1 MEKLKKEQKEGTEE
15 KASTLFI
22 VSLSKRHDRGNTLS
36 LLSWPLEFMGPGTP
50 ATGCG
55 EQGSELCRGS

>member
-15 KASTLFI
+15 KASTLY
-22 VSLSKRHDRGNTLS
+22 VNLSKTHDHRNTLS
-36 LLSWPLEFMGPGTP
+36 LLSWPLEFMGCPGTP